1 MEAPLTLRI
10 SKEDKEF
17 FGEAAKEHGMTRS
30 DLLRTGA
37 KLIGTMSPW
46 FLQFLNDEAARRSG
60 PGMTILPGYLLEVL
74 AIEIM
79 AKEAADIR
87 VYGFLPEHRGYTL
100 FEGDNMGDIAPVRG
114 KDLYERLL
122 AKKVHDKEQ
131 PKAAE
136 EQPKAAEE
144 KQKAAELER
153 WVRFP
158 CASAIKP
165 CLVRGCSK

>member
-1 MEAPLTLRI
+1 MTNEKTTLRDMR
-10 SKEDKEF
+10 K
-17 FGEAAKEHGMTRS
+17 AANKPQRPS

-100 FEGDNMGDIAPVRG
+100 FEGDNMGDIAPVRS

-122 AKKVHDKEQ
+122 AKKVHDKE
-131 PKAAE
+131 K
-136 EQPKAAEE
+136 PKAAEE